1 MHWQSSDAP
10 PLVLFSRISFMSATH
25 SIASANSPKRK
36 FPLEHTRNI
45 GIAAHI
51 DAGKTTTTERILFY
65 AGVVHKMGEV
75 HEGSAVTD
83 WMDQERERGIT
94 ITSAAISCN
103 WTNQDGP
110 YAEICNQ
117 INIIDTP
124 GHVDFTAEVERSLRV
139 LDGTIGVFC
148 AVAGVQPQS
157 ETVWRQ
163 MTKYNVPRIAFVNKM
178 DRVGADYFA
187 AIESMRER
195 LGANAHPIFLPI
207 GSEEDFIGLID
218 LATMEARVYDTTD
231 ASGMTFESR
240 AIPADLVDQAAE
252 YREKLIEAL
261 ADFDEAL
268 ADKYLEGEELAA
280 DDIRSA
286 IRKAT
291 ISLGFCGVIPGS
303 AFKNKGVQAV
313 LESVVNY
320 LPCPLDLPPMKGETE
335 QGRDLE
341 VTPDDNGKFAG
352 LAFKLMNDGYVG
364 KLVFVRVYSGSLA
377 KGSALYN
384 PRTGKTERIS
394 RLLIMKADSRVDI
407 DVAYSGDIC
416 AIVGA
421 RDVVTGDTLCTKG
434 FDVCLEPPTFPE
446 PVISMS
452 IEPRSTADQEKMATG
467 LQRLSEEDPT
477 FVVSS
482 DEETGQTIIAGMGE
496 LHLEIIKDRLFR
508 EFKVGAEAGR
518 PQIAYREAL
527 STNSEG
533 EGKFVRQTG
542 GSGQYGHVRIKLEP
556 LERGAGIEMVDKT
569 VGGVIPKEFIQPTLE
584 GIRDAANNGAVCG
597 YPVVDFKVTL
607 FDGSF
612 HDVDSSEMS
621 FKMAGIFAFRDAME
635 KASPQLLEPI
645 MKVEVE
651 TPDEYQGDIMGDLN
665 RRRGQIQNV
674 TGKTAFVSIS
684 AIVPLQ
690 EMFGYATIVRSLS
703 KGRASYSMEPE
714 SFEPVP
720 QIVLNTILETSTR
733 GRY

>member
-1 MHWQSSDAP
+1 
-10 PLVLFSRISFMSATH
+10 
-25 SIASANSPKRK
+25 
-36 FPLEHTRNI
+36 LEHTRNI

-110 YAEICNQ
+110 YAGVSNQ

-139 LDGTIGVFC
+139 LDGSIGVFC

-195 LGANAHPIFLPI
+195 LAANAHPIFLPI

-218 LATMEARVYDTTD
+218 LTTMEARVYDTAD
-231 ASGMTFESR
+231 SSGMTFETQ
-240 AIPADLVDQAAE
+240 AIPADLVDQAKE

-268 ADKYLEGEELAA
+268 ADKYLEGVELTA
-280 DDIRSA
+280 DDIRAA
-286 IRKAT
+286 IREAT
-291 ISLGFCGVIPGS
+291 ISLDFCGVIPGS

-335 QGRDLE
+335 QGRELE
-341 VTPDDNGKFAG
+341 VAPDDNGKFAG

-377 KGSALYN
+377 KGAALYN

-394 RLLIMKADSRVDI
+394 RLLIMKADSREDI

-421 RDVVTGDTLCTKG
+421 RDVVTGDTLCSKG
-434 FDVCLEPPTFPE
+434 FDVRLEPPTFPE

-452 IEPRSTADQEKMATG
+452 IEPKTTADQEKMATG

-518 PQIAYREAL
+518 PQIAYRETVSA
-527 STNSEG
+527 NSEG

-542 GSGQYGHVRIKLEP
+542 GSGQYGHARIKLEP
-556 LERGAGIEMVDKT
+556 LERGAGIEIVDKT

-584 GIRDAANNGAVCG
+584 GIREAANNGAVCG

-635 KASPQLLEPI
+635 KASPQLLEPM

-674 TGKTAFVSIS
+674 SSKTAFVSI
-684 AIVPLQ
+684 AAMVPLQ

-720 QIVLNTILETSTR
+720 QNVLNTILETSTR